1 MEKFV
6 DISGADLN
14 IGDKVAV
21 QYQQLFRIGQIT
33 GFKNKKV
40 IVAFDFTTGINEEIT
55 SPEHLDYVNLYP
67 WRLAKVANQEIGL
80 RDYYKFIQK

>member
-6 DISGADLN
+6 DISGAELKV
-14 IGDKVAV
+14 GDKVAV

-33 GFKNKKV
+33 DFKKKKV
-40 IVAFDFTTGINEEIT
+40 VVAFDFTTGFNGEMT
-55 SPEHLDYVNLYP
+55 PPEHLDYANLNP
-67 WRLAKVANQEIGL
+67 WKLAKVANQEVGL

>member
-6 DISGADLN
+6 DISGAELK

-33 GFKNKKV
+33 DFKKKKV
-40 IVAFDFTTGINEEIT
+40 VVAFDFTSGVNGEVTPSEQ
-55 SPEHLDYVNLYP
+55 LDYANLNP
-67 WRLAKVANQEIGL
+67 WKLAKVTNQEIGL
-80 RDYYKFIQK
+80 RDYYQYIKK